1 MSSRA
6 QSCQEHVLRTT
17 IRVQCKCGRGA
28 DVKLALRVGLDYPC
42 LRARPNPYSGAVS
55 SMVDTWQDTQV
66 DAQDTQTDPPDDGNV
81 MSLIG
86 EEELD
91 ILEVAAPDL
100 PTEGASSS
108 DTKKQ
113 RRK

>member
-1 MSSRA
+1 
-6 QSCQEHVLRTT
+6 
-17 IRVQCKCGRGA
+17 
-28 DVKLALRVGLDYPC
+28 
-42 LRARPNPYSGAVS
+42 
-55 SMVDTWQDTQV
+55 MVDTWQDTQV

-100 PTEGASSS
+100 PTEGSS
-108 DTKKQ
+108 DKKKQ
-113 RRK
+113 RCK